1 LGARACRKIEEVPES
16 RGLHVAEGYEPKKK
30 NLEPVKGNRFAA
42 LQVDELIQMTIDANI
57 KVANS
62 YSDRSRILNNLLK
75 ADQDRF
81 EDFVIQNPEIV
92 HPINL
97 DVNPEIET

>member
-1 LGARACRKIEEVPES
+1 MLQRAMN
-16 RGLHVAEGYEPKKK
+16 LKKRIWSLLK
-30 NLEPVKGNRFAA
+30 E
-42 LQVDELIQMTIDANI
+42 IDANI

-81 EDFVIQNPEIV
+81 EDFVVQNPEIV